1 MIIRESTRLAS
12 ICTTQASRVL
22 KSAGGDAALLHA
34 ELRKELR
41 RLPRGDND
49 NVPQSAILEDT
60 YKRILREVS
69 GSKGTVAHLLMALL
83 DDEPLKK
90 CIPKAGTT
98 INAVR
103 EATKRAAKAAGVED
117 ASETFDALS
126 LYAIELVERAEHGQL
141 DPVIG
146 RDSEIRRL
154 VQVLSRRKKNNPV
167 LTGPPGVGKT
177 AVVEGLALRVLS
189 GEVPEPLRR
198 AKIWALDLGLLMAGA
213 SQRGAFEARLKAIVQ
228 ELERDPSSI
237 LFVDE
242 MHMLIGA
249 GGPYLGVLR
258 CCGAF
263 TPSTRLVSISR

>member
-1 MIIRESTRLAS
+1 MGGFFFEFEAVRTEPR
-12 ICTTQASRVL
+12 C
-22 KSAGGDAALLHA
+22 SA
-34 ELRKELR
+34 
-41 RLPRGDND
+41 
-49 NVPQSAILEDT
+49 QDT

-69 GSKGTVAHLLMALL
+69 GSKGTVAHLLIALL

-90 CIPKAGTT
+90 CIPKAGTS
-98 INAVR
+98 IQAVR

-117 ASETFDALS
+117 AAETFDALS

-146 RDSEIRRL
+146 RDAEIRRL

-177 AVVEGLALRVLS
+177 AVVEGLALRVLE
-189 GEVPEPLRR
+189 GAVPEPLRR

-258 CCGAF
+258 WCGAF
-263 TPSTRLVSISR
+263 PSLI

>member
-1 MIIRESTRLAS
+1 MCPSHDEVGGFFFEFEAVRTEPR
-12 ICTTQASRVL
+12 C
-22 KSAGGDAALLHA
+22 SA
-34 ELRKELR
+34 
-41 RLPRGDND
+41 
-49 NVPQSAILEDT
+49 QDT

-69 GSKGTVAHLLMALL
+69 GSKGTVAHLLVALL

-98 INAVR
+98 IQAVR
-103 EATKRAAKAAGVED
+103 DATKKAAKAAGVED
-117 ASETFDALS
+117 AAETFDALS

-146 RDSEIRRL
+146 RDAEIRRL

-242 MHMLIGA
+242 MHMRR
-249 GGPYLGVLR
+249 LGVPR

-263 TPSTRLVSISR
+263 TPSMRLVSISQ